1 MTDEIPTREWRPNP
15 GPQEKFLALPDSI
28 FEGFY
33 GGAAGGGKSDA
44 LLMLPLVRGFYKN
57 PAFKGIIFR
66 RTFPQLEE
74 SLILR
79 SKTQIGVNGPSYYDF
94 GGKYNDQKH
103 VWTFPSGATMR
114 FSYMDRDEDALDH
127 KSAEYNYAAF
137 DELTT
142 FTEFMYTYLT
152 SRVRSADPLLPA
164 IVRSASNPGDIGHLW
179 VRQRFVEPFKFG
191 YKVIHAKLPNSEIIK
206 RIFIPAKL
214 SDNPHLNEADPNYTN
229 RLELLPEAERKA
241 LKEGDWWTFS
251 GQFFTEFRSIRF
263 LFEPENALHVCD
275 DFPIPDYWPKII
287 SIDWGYD
294 HKNAV
299 YWIAVSPDERAFVYR
314 ELVARKTLI
323 SDWAPQAARLS
334 QFDGNIV
341 AFIIDPSSKQERGQ
355 EETIKEQVSRYTG
368 WDLEDADNSRRSGW
382 MLIRDFLRWR
392 QKSKR
397 YVPKE
402 GYSQEREQWILRIRG
417 EKERDDYLRLFQPEK
432 EETNLPRLQIFRSC
446 IDLINT
452 IPLAVHAERDPEDIE
467 KFTGDDPL
475 DALRYGIKAV
485 HRYLEEC
492 KHEYKKVQERAMII
506 ANLNRT
512 QDMTSYYQEM
522 RQFENRTKVV
532 PIQLHRRH
540 GYYGVRN
547 MRPVRRPAG

>member
-1 MTDEIPTREWRPNP
+1 LTDITPEKTWKPNP
-15 GPQEKFLALPDSI
+15 GPQEEFLALPDSI

-44 LLMLPLVRGFYKN
+44 LLMYPIVRGFYKN

-79 SKTQIGVNGPSYYDF
+79 SKTAIGVEGPSYYDF
-94 GGKYNDQKH
+94 GAKYNDQKH
-103 VWTFPSGATMR
+103 VWTFPSGASIR

-152 SRVRSADPLLPA
+152 SRVRSSDPSLPA

-179 VRQRFVEPFKFG
+179 VRVRFVEPHKFG
-191 YKVIHAKLPNSEIIK
+191 YKVIHARLPNNQTIK

-214 SDNPHLNEADPNYTN
+214 SDNPHLNEADPNYAN

-241 LKEGDWWTFS
+241 LKDGDWWTFS

-263 LFEPENALHVCD
+263 LFEPENALHVIEPFD
-275 DFPIPDYWPKII
+275 VPEFWPKII

-294 HKNAV
+294 HKTAV
-299 YWIAVSPDERAFVYR
+299 YWTAVSPDERAIVYR
-314 ELVARKTLI
+314 EMTCRKRLI
-323 SDWAPQAARLS
+323 SDWAPEVAKFS

-341 AFIIDPSSKQERGQ
+341 ARIIDPSSKQERGQ
-355 EETIKEQVSRYTG
+355 EETIKDQISRYTG
-368 WDLEDADNSRRSGW
+368 WDFEDADNSRKSGW

-392 QKSKR
+392 PKSKK
-397 YVPKE
+397 YIPKE
-402 GYSQEREQWILRIRG
+402 GYNQETALRIWRFHG
-417 EKERDDYLRLFQPEK
+417 EKARDDYENLFKPEAP
-432 EETNLPRLQIFRSC
+432 ETNLPRLQIFNTC
-446 IDLINT
+446 TDLINT
-452 IPLAVHAERDPEDIE
+452 IPLAVHNENDSEDIE

-475 DALRYGIKAV
+475 DSLRYGIKAV
-485 HRYLEEC
+485 HRYLDEC
-492 KHEYKKVQERAMII
+492 KSE
-506 ANLNRT
+506 
-512 QDMTSYYQEM
+512 YQEIKARQEIINQFRETRDATSFYAKM
-522 RQFENRTKVV
+522 RRFEAETKIV
-532 PIQLHRRH
+532 PIRLHRRH
-540 GYYGVRN
+540 GYYGSRNVRG
-547 MRPVRRPAG
+547 RAS